1 MDCGRGTAFSYLD
14 LAGMDTKDGKIVD
27 IRLKTEFPIS
37 LVSMSAKAGGWEQ
50 ERNFDSV
57 SVICLRA
64 NAGGWEHR

>member
-1 MDCGRGTAFSYLD
+1 
-14 LAGMDTKDGKIVD
+14 MDTKDGKIVD